1 MTHTFKKS
9 DFKTIT
15 LTASNPA
22 HYALRTYDVNATIDI
37 STELYETVFDVSTK
51 YEDHF
56 IMVDVGKSVVEILIY
71 SLEVKRQDEGVH
83 VTIAGRLSRTTPS
96 HTK

>member
-22 HYALRTYDVNATIDI
+22 HYALRAYDVHATIDM
-37 STELYETVFDVSTK
+37 SAELYETVFDVSSK
-51 YEDHF
+51 CEDPF
-56 IMVDVGKSVVEILIY
+56 ITVDVGKSVVEILIY
-71 SLEVKRQDEGVH
+71 SLEVKHHDEGVH
-83 VTIAGRLSRTTPS
+83 VTLAGRLSRTVHP